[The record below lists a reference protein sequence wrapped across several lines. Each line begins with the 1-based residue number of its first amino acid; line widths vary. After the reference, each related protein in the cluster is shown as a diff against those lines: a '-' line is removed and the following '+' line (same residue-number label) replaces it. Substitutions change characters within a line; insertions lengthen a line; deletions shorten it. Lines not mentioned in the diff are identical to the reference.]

1 MELRHLRYFVAV
13 AEEGHFGRAAE
24 RLHIVQPALSMQ
36 IKALEEEL
44 GGPLFVRTSRMVTLT
59 AAGSALLIEARRTL
73 EQAERARA
81 TVTKSLRGDLGS
93 VRIGFAG
100 NAVFSGQLTADLH
113 RFHRAHPTAQLEV
126 VEVPPQAQV
135 ESLLAG
141 RIDVAYCPDHG
152 GGLISPALN
161 VAQIGEWPLLAAMA
175 TDHPLTSRVHIGL
188 SDIAAEPLIV
198 YSADES
204 NDMLN
209 VLRAEFGR
217 EPVIAHR
224 ASNTLSVVALAA
236 AGLGVALVPASL
248 ADIAM
253 PGITYRH
260 VMHPELSA
268 RLVRISRRDE
278 TTGAVLAYLAL
289 ADTPPNESAWEED

>member
-44 GGPLFVRTSRMVTLT
+44 GGPLFVRTSRKVTLT
-59 AAGSALLIEARRTL
+59 AAGTALLVEARRTL
-73 EQAERARA
+73 EQAERARDIVA
-81 TVTKSLRGDLGS
+81 SMVSGS
-93 VRIGFAG
+93 IGTVRIGFAG
-100 NAVFSGQLTADLH
+100 NAVFSGQLTTDLH
-113 RFHRAHPTAQLEV
+113 RFHRTHPRAQLEV
-126 VEVPPQAQV
+126 VEVPPQQQV
-135 ESLLAG
+135 AALLEG
-141 RIDVAYCPDHG
+141 RIDIAYCPDHG
-152 GGLISPALN
+152 ELALPGLN
-161 VAQIGEWPLLAAMA
+161 VELVGEWPLLAAMA
-175 TDHPLTSRVHIGL
+175 VDHPLTSRVHIGL

-198 YSADES
+198 YSAEES
-204 NDMLN
+204 NDALN

-217 EPVIAHR
+217 EPFIAHR

-260 VMHPELSA
+260 IMHPDLSA
-268 RLVRISRRDE
+268 RLARISRQDE

-289 ADTPPNESAWEED
+289 AAAPADQMQWDED

>member
-44 GGPLFVRTSRMVTLT
+44 GGPLFVRTSRKVTLT
-59 AAGSALLIEARRTL
+59 TAGSALLTEARRTL

-81 TVTKSLRGDLGS
+81 VVADSLSGDVGS

-113 RFHRAHPTAQLEV
+113 RFHRAHPKAQLEV
-126 VEVPPQAQV
+126 AEVSPQLQMAA
-135 ESLLAG
+135 LLEG
-141 RIDVAYCPDHG
+141 RIDIAYCPDHG
-152 GGLISPALN
+152 GLAAPGLDMVL
-161 VAQIGEWPLLAAMA
+161 IGEWPLLAAMA
-175 TDHPLTSRVHIGL
+175 TDHPLTGRVHIGL

-198 YSADES
+198 YSAEDS
-204 NDMLN
+204 DHTLD

-260 VMHPELSA
+260 IMHPDLAA
-268 RLVRISRRDE
+268 RLVRINRQDE

-289 ADTPPNESAWEED
+289 ADAPADEQDGEED

>member
-1 MELRHLRYFVAV
+1 MELRHLRYFVSV

-44 GGPLFVRTSRMVTLT
+44 GGPLFVRTSRKVTLT

-73 EQAERARA
+73 DQAERARDIVA
-81 TVTKSLRGDLGS
+81 SMVSGNIGT

-113 RFHRAHPTAQLEV
+113 RFHRAHPRAELVV
-126 VEVPPQAQV
+126 VEVPPQQQV
-135 ESLLAG
+135 AALQEG
-141 RIDVAYCPDHG
+141 RIDIAYCPDHG
-152 GGLISPALN
+152 GLTAPGLN
-161 VAQIGEWPLLAAMA
+161 VELIGEWPLLAAMA
-175 TDHPLTSRVHIGL
+175 VDHPLTSRVHIGL

-198 YSADES
+198 YSAEDS
-204 NDMLN
+204 DDTLN

-217 EPVIAHR
+217 EPIIAHR

-260 VMHPELSA
+260 IMHPDLCA
-268 RLVRISRRDE
+268 RLVRISRKDE

-289 ADTPPNESAWEED
+289 AAAPADDMEWDED